1 MRNRRLAIA
10 GLALVASLG
19 LTGCGP
25 SGTSTGGSDSAAA
38 AQTKKPVDPAA
49 ELAAAATKLS
59 TVSLKVKMKSAAG
72 LNAEGSANAGG
83 EQMEMTMTLG
93 ASGSDDTTMTMRKV
107 GNDVYL
113 KMDGALGSAL
123 GAKTD
128 KWMHVD
134 ASTIPEGSPFSISG
148 SGPTD
153 ASKMI
158 AATTNVEKTGEGAYK
173 GVLDMTKTPNAND
186 KALETLGAKAKTV
199 PFTAKTDAEGRLT
212 ELAID
217 MDSMMSGA
225 GKMTTTYSDF
235 GTPVS
240 VKAPPAK
247 DVQEMPKSMLGAANA

>member
-25 SGTSTGGSDSAAA
+25 SGTATGGTGSAAA
-38 AQTKKPVDPAA
+38 AQSTKPVDPAA

-59 TVSLKVKMKSAAG
+59 TESLKVKMKSAAG
-72 LNAEGSANAGG
+72 LNVEGAASVGG
-83 EQMEMTMTLG
+83 EQMNMTMTLG
-93 ASGSDDTTMTMRKV
+93 VGGSEDTTMTMRKV
-107 GNDVYL
+107 GNDLYI

-123 GAKTD
+123 GAKAD

-134 ASTIPEGSPFSISG
+134 ASKIPAGSPFSISG

-158 AATTNVEKTGEGAYK
+158 AATQNVEKTGEGAYK
-173 GVLDMTKTPNAND
+173 GVLDMTKTPNANE
-186 KALETLGAKAKTV
+186 KALETLGAKAKAV
-199 PFTAKTDAEGRLT
+199 PFTAKVDAEGRLT

-217 MDSMMSGA
+217 MDSLMPGA
-225 GKMTTTYSDF
+225 GKMTTTYYDF
-235 GTPVS
+235 GTSVS